1 MTSTSITVKLI
12 DYLKTSAPA
21 LSLLRIRKLKPALFS
36 KKSKSLH
43 PAYPKNIIIDP
54 VNSCNLRCPLC
65 PTGLRELNYTPT
77 VMTFDTFKL
86 ILKQIPSAKHVCLF
100 NWGEPFLNPSILEM
114 ITYASQKQVRVTIHT
129 NFSLNKDERFFQ
141 RILESDL
148 DTLVI
153 SLDGCSAESYS
164 QYRIGGDFDLV
175 LANLKKLTDLK
186 QKYRRKKPLLIW
198 QFIVNKFNE
207 HEINSAKKL
216 ARSLGVVFQTS
227 LMGLSDDLP
236 GFQFNHSIEERKE
249 HWLPKIK
256 KYRRCS
262 YRGEYRLPLMNSI
275 CTQLFET
282 VVVNPDGKVFPC
294 CWITDEK
301 QAFGDLTQQSFK
313 DIWYNEKYL
322 SARGLFINHNH
333 SVPAEK
339 TICTVCNNFR
349 KVDEV

>member
-1 MTSTSITVKLI
+1 M
-12 DYLKTSAPA
+12 
-21 LSLLRIRKLKPALFS
+21 
-36 KKSKSLH
+36 
-43 PAYPKNIIIDP
+43 
-54 VNSCNLRCPLC
+54 
-65 PTGLRELNYTPT
+65 
-77 VMTFDTFKL
+77 
-86 ILKQIPSAKHVCLF
+86 
-100 NWGEPFLNPSILEM
+100 
-114 ITYASQKQVRVTIHT
+114 
-129 NFSLNKDERFFQ
+129 
-141 RILESDL
+141 
-148 DTLVI
+148 
-153 SLDGCSAESYS
+153 
-164 QYRIGGDFDLV
+164 V
-175 LANLKKLTDLK
+175 LANLKRLTDLK
-186 QKYRRKKPLLIW
+186 QKCRRKKPLVIW

-262 YRGEYRLPLMNSI
+262 YRGEYTLPLTNSI
-275 CTQLFET
+275 CTQLFAT

-349 KVDEV
+349 KVEKA